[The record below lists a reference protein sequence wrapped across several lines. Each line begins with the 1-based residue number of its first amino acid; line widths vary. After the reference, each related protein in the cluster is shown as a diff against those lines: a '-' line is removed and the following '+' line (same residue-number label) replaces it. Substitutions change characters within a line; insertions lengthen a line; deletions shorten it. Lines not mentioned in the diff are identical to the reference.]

1 MLADALTRKLRER
14 FPDMKMVFGA
24 PLEAVVVIPSAH
36 PDVGDIQ
43 IFVHG
48 SETIFMVG
56 EVTHL
61 PLGDPEF
68 QEEDDQLIVAKL
80 IDFLERLFAD
90 QIVLWSSHKRGGWYD
105 RQRVDPAIAEF
116 RRLMEGKK
124 LYVWSGP
131 LDR

>member
-1 MLADALTRKLRER
+1 MLADALTQRLRER

-24 PLEAVVVIPSAH
+24 PPVAVVVIPAAH
-36 PDVGDIQ
+36 SDVGDIQ

-48 SETIFMVG
+48 SETIFMIG
-56 EVTHL
+56 GVTHL
-61 PLGDPEF
+61 PLVDPEF
-68 QEEDDQLIVAKL
+68 HRDNDEQLIVAKL

-90 QIVLWSSHKRGGWYD
+90 QIVLWRNGGWYD
-105 RQRVDPAIAEF
+105 RQRVGPVIGEF
-116 RRLMEGKK
+116 RQLTEGKK